1 MATPIAALRP
11 TPQRSEEDA
20 YVQDVVNEITSA
32 SPPSAAPPPP
42 PPPPKP
48 YYRAAPPSLP
58 AQQQQQQMAY
68 YPQPPP
74 APPRTPG
81 LVDRLA
87 TPEAKAAAVA
97 AAVAAVVWSPFAA
110 DLVDGLI
117 DRSPLRGQRLLA
129 RALLAGALVHAV
141 LEGLRRV

>member
-1 MATPIAALRP
+1 MLKHCPR
-11 TPQRSEEDA
+11 A
-20 YVQDVVNEITSA
+20 YPVELWPWDYGL
-32 SPPSAAPPPP
+32 P
-42 PPPPKP
+42 
-48 YYRAAPPSLP
+48 PPSLP
-58 AQQQQQQMAY
+58 PSPPLA
-68 YPQPPP
+68 PSPPP